1 MIALASAVGVV
12 LAKPSVRD
20 LGNQKVSPRTA
31 GGPVRQ
37 RLVMRTILALAAAI
51 LFEDPGV
58 RARLA

>member
-37 RLVMRTILALAAAI
+37 RLVMRTILAAAI